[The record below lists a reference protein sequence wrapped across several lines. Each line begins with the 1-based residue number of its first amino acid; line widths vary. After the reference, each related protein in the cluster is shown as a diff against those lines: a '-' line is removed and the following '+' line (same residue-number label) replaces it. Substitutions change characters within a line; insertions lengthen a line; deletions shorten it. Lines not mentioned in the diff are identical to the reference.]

1 MPEPVES
8 WWRRRQF
15 SRAAETPYAIGAYRD
30 QWAQYPVLVKQY
42 HPDLNRGIVLTQVPP
57 AADVW
62 LLWQCDMGHT
72 FVATPFEQRSRPGRG
87 RRRSVWCPDCAELA
101 NPGARKSKPKQ
112 RICPYTPDL
121 PPGEPFSSGCA
132 PRPASAAEPELRAR
146 LLSQLEFTE
155 DLNAVRVARP
165 FFDHY
170 EVWPDIVIP
179 ELKIAIEYDTT
190 GRDGLEHVG
199 RREESDKRKDRTLR
213 ATGWEVVRVR
223 TGKLQPIGAYDVM
236 ASGVTKS
243 LVPRILD
250 RLRAI
255 RGDLIVD
262 CYLR

>member
-15 SRAAETPYAIGAYRD
+15 SRGVEMPYPIGAYRE
-30 QWAQYPVLVKQY
+30 QWAPFPVLVKQY
-42 HPDLNRGIVLTQVPP
+42 HPDLNRGIVLSQVPP

-62 LLWQCDMGHT
+62 LIWQRDVGHT

-101 NPGARKSKPKQ
+101 NPGARKSRPKQ
-112 RICPYTPDL
+112 RICPITPAL
-121 PPGEPFSSGCA
+121 PPGEPFASECA

-146 LLSQLEFTE
+146 LLSRLEFSE
-155 DLNAVRVARP
+155 DCNAVRVARP

-179 ELKIAIEYDTT
+179 ELKVAIEYDST

-199 RREESDKRKDRTLR
+199 RREESDRRKDRTLR

-223 TGKLQPIGAYDVM
+223 TGKLQPLGPHDVM
-236 ASGVTKS
+236 CSGVTKA

-250 RLRAI
+250 ELRTI